1 VEPVAQDCVALPV
14 DDIGDCRVPNAPV
27 TRDDTLL
34 LLTLIPIGSI
44 PISWYAVG
52 NSVSS
57 VFMPDV
63 HHESKSALLDA
74 ALTVFRTKGY
84 TATRVED
91 ICEAAELTKG
101 SFFHHFASKEDLA
114 IAAAEHWISVTSP
127 TFLSAKYRTLPD
139 PLERL
144 LAYVDFRK
152 ALLKGALPEFTCF
165 AGTIIQE
172 VYETH
177 PAVRDACEKSIS
189 GHAAMLVADIDE
201 AMRLYGVDRSF
212 SAESLALYTQ
222 AVIQGSFILAKAKHG
237 PAAAADCMNH
247 LRRHIELLFA
257 SRQPKAKRGRRK
269 QRSK

>member
-1 VEPVAQDCVALPV
+1 M
-14 DDIGDCRVPNAPV
+14 
-27 TRDDTLL
+27 
-34 LLTLIPIGSI
+34 
-44 PISWYAVG
+44 
-52 NSVSS
+52 
-57 VFMPDV
+57 FMADA

-74 ALTVFRTKGY
+74 ALLVFRAKGY

-101 SFFHHFASKEDLA
+101 SFFHHFRSKEELA

-127 TFLSAKYRTLPD
+127 TFLSAKYRTLSD

-144 LAYVDFRK
+144 LAYIDFRK

-177 PAVRDACEKSIS
+177 PAVRDACEKSIT
-189 GHAAMLVADIDE
+189 GHAATLVADIDE

-222 AVIQGSFILAKAKHG
+222 AVIQGAFILAKAKQG
-237 PAAAADCMNH
+237 PAVAADCMDH

-257 SRQPKAKRGRRK
+257 PRQPTAKQGRRK
-269 QRSK
+269 HRGE